1 MKIRNKLVILIGTT
15 IFALIVAD
23 GFSYY
28 SSYKQN
34 KLSGELG
41 DKQDLQFFWTATLMM
56 KERIF

>member
-15 IFALIVAD
+15 IFALIVAG

-41 DKQDLQFFWTATLMM
+41 DKQDLQTALKDLQFFWRLL
-56 KERIF
+56 